1 MEILTQIVNFF
12 LGLGASV
19 FVPFI
24 MIIAGLIVRM
34 KVKDAISSGIT
45 LAVAFTGMN
54 LIISFMKDSLNPA
67 AQAIMSATGMSFPVV
82 DGGWTTMA
90 LYLLLAVAFLMF
102 PLLIGINVLMILL
115 NKNEHDQCGSVE
127 CMAEDFHSSCSG
139 IHYKECYSGICGG
152 SSAGCGRIEIGR
164 CQPA

>member
-45 LAVAFTGMN
+45 LAV
-54 LIISFMKDSLNPA
+54 I
-67 AQAIMSATGMSFPVV
+67 
-82 DGGWTTMA
+82 W
-90 LYLLLAVAFLMF
+90 
-102 PLLIGINVLMILL
+102 MILP
-115 NKNEHDQCGSVE
+115 CGYL
-127 CMAEDFHSSCSG
+127 
-139 IHYKECYSGICGG
+139 IL
-152 SSAGCGRIEIGR
+152 
-164 CQPA
+164 

>member
-45 LAVAFTGMN
+45 PVSYTHLDVYKRQGFNSGSAWK
-54 LIISFMKDSLNPA
+54 KD
-67 AQAIMSATGMSFPVV
+67 Q
-82 DGGWTTMA
+82 
-90 LYLLLAVAFLMF
+90 
-102 PLLIGINVLMILL
+102 
-115 NKNEHDQCGSVE
+115 
-127 CMAEDFHSSCSG
+127 
-139 IHYKECYSGICGG
+139 
-152 SSAGCGRIEIGR
+152 RR
-164 CQPA
+164 

>member
-45 LAVAFTGMN
+45 LAVA
-54 LIISFMKDSLNPA
+54 LP
-67 AQAIMSATGMSFPVV
+67 
-82 DGGWTTMA
+82 
-90 LYLLLAVAFLMF
+90 
-102 PLLIGINVLMILL
+102 
-115 NKNEHDQCGSVE
+115 E
-127 CMAEDFHSSCSG
+127 
-139 IHYKECYSGICGG
+139 
-152 SSAGCGRIEIGR
+152 
-164 CQPA
+164 